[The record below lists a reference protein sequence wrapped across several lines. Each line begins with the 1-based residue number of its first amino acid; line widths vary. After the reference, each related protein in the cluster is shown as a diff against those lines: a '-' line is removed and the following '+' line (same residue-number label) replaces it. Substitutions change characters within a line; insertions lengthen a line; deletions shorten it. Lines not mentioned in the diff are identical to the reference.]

1 MTEDL
6 RERVH
11 EFLKELGRPAQMEE
25 IYPYLQDDHE
35 LSGMDQTRGMRKL
48 RTILNSSRSIAKRGV
63 RRGAAY
69 EYNPLYADDL
79 ENMERVERDIILMHL
94 RNGGSLDNDEPYDEP
109 TLKESRT
116 AVTSVLNN
124 LQCQGALWRGQ
135 NKTYLTEAFWDIS
148 ISNRIST
155 RFTHSAATGQLM
167 DDMGNELERLYKPDT
182 PLLDC
187 DIPIPVRPSRSTA
200 IEFAVAFT
208 THELKKL
215 PIPKKE
221 NQA

>member
-25 IYPYLQDDHE
+25 IYPYLKDDHE

-69 EYNPLYADDL
+69 EYNPVYADDV

-124 LQCQGALWRGQ
+124 LQRQGALWQTQ
-135 NKTYLTEAFWDIS
+135 NKTHLTEAFWDIS

-155 RFTHSAATGQLM
+155 SFTHSAATGRLM
-167 DDMGNELERLYKPDT
+167 DDMVNELERLYQPNST
-182 PLLDC
+182 LPRS

-200 IEFAVAFT
+200 IEVALAFT
-208 THELKKL
+208 TLELKNT
-215 PIPKKE
+215 PASKKE
-221 NQA
+221 EN